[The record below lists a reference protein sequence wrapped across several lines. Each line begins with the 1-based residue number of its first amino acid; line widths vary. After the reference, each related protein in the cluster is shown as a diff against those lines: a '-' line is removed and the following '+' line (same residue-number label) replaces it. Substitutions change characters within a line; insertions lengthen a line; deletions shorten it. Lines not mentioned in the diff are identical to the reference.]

1 MAHVYSVETPENLRL
16 SFVRAGLA
24 TRAAALCVDFAVM
37 GALLQGSVWLLSALE
52 LFASSAASALWIV
65 GGFLVQ
71 WGYGALSEWRFAG
84 RTLGKRLLGI
94 VVIDAAGL
102 RISFAQAA
110 LRNLLR
116 LADLLPGVH
125 LLGALVSLSDEHGR
139 RLGDLAA
146 RTLVVRDDPPLASAQ
161 ARLQG
166 AAPARVSTEVARCAR
181 QLDASER
188 RALRA
193 LCEHLE
199 SLALGERLAL
209 CRTLVLHLGARYGLV
224 LPEPMSAETFLS
236 RLLDALHNTTL
247 TGASGPLTRQSID
260 ASPDR

>member
-37 GALLQGSVWLLSALE
+37 GALLQGSVWLLSSLE

-65 GGFLVQ
+65 SGFVVQ
-71 WGYGALSEWRFAG
+71 WGYGALSEWRFGG
-84 RTLGKRLLGI
+84 RTLGKRLFGI

-102 RISFAQAA
+102 RISFSQAA

-125 LLGALVSLSDEHGR
+125 LLGALVSLGDEQGR

-146 RTLVVRDDPPLASAQ
+146 RTLVVRDAPNLSGAQ

-166 AAPARVSTEVARCAR
+166 SAVARAGNEAVRCAR
-181 QLDASER
+181 QLDAAER
-188 RALRA
+188 RALSG
-193 LCEHLE
+193 LCENL
-199 SLALGERLAL
+199 ERLAL
-209 CRTLVLHLGARYGLV
+209 AERLSLCRALVAHLGTRYGLV
-224 LPEPMSAETFLS
+224 LPEPMSAETFLRRVFQALRES
-236 RLLDALHNTTL
+236 R
-247 TGASGPLTRQSID
+247 
-260 ASPDR
+260 